1 MLLVLEIVVQQTPAG
16 DIEHTKKKDKYLTKK
31 TVPDFMVV
39 KLNGTLE
46 MSWLQDKFRM
56 SYDQKSLNIYKRIRI
71 ANIYQEN
78 IAIMPIYYFN
88 FKLADIENNWHKNL
102 TLSYGDANVSYYMS
116 KNEIKQADLIALL
129 NF

>member
-1 MLLVLEIVVQQTPAG
+1 
-16 DIEHTKKKDKYLTKK
+16 
-31 TVPDFMVV
+31 MVV
-39 KLNGTLE
+39 KLKGTLE
-46 MSWLQDKFRM
+46 MSPLQDKFRM
-56 SYDQKSLNIYKRIRI
+56 SYDQISLYIYKRIRI

-78 IAIMPIYYFN
+78 IATMPIYYFN

-102 TLSYGDANVSYYMS
+102 TLCYGDANVSYYMS